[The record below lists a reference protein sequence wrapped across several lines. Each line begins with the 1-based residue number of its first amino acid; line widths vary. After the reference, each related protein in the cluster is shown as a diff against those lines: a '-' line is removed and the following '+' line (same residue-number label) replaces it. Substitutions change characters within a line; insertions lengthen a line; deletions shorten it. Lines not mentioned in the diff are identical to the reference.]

1 MIGSRIILVGL
12 LIAGG
17 FWLMQKEL
25 AGQQIHV
32 PYTPAD
38 SGKKMFKAYCASC
51 HGVSGTGNGPTATT
65 LRKRPT
71 DLTQL
76 AKGNHGVF
84 PTEEVSRVIE
94 NGTIAAHGS
103 SEMPVWGPELSRL
116 SGHDIDI
123 QLLRVH
129 NLVSYIGT
137 LQKH

>member
-1 MIGSRIILVGL
+1 MFRSQIILVGL

-17 FWLMQKEL
+17 FWLAQKQL
-25 AGQQIHV
+25 ASEQIHV
-32 PYTPAD
+32 AYTPAD

-51 HGVSGTGNGPTATT
+51 HGVSGTGNGPTAAM

-76 AKGNHGVF
+76 AKRNHGVF

-94 NGTIAAHGS
+94 SGTIAAHGS

-116 SGHDIDI
+116 SGHDTNI

-137 LQKH
+137 LQKN